1 LVIVKTKCGS
11 SRDPSHN
18 QAIQL
23 LITLL
28 NRAAV
33 QQINYDH
40 IETTIPRA
48 KVSLKHKKET
58 YDIAYITQANAYSSK
73 SKCHA
78 TEHTPPF
85 ISTAKLL

>member
-58 YDIAYITQANAYSSK
+58 YDIAYIN
-73 SKCHA
+73 HA
-78 TEHTPPF
+78 GKRILIEVKVPRD
-85 ISTAKLL
+85 